1 MGLRIGLFIATNL
14 AIVILFSA
22 IIAIVSYFT
31 WVDISGY
38 GWGYL
43 VIFIFALILG
53 FTGSIVSLFISKW
66 IAKKTYQIQ
75 TWEEEALSTM
85 SEKEV
90 LVYNTVKQLAND
102 YGIKS
107 PEIGIYEDSEPNA
120 FATWAS
126 KNNSLVAVSSGLL
139 DVMTPEEIEW
149 VIGHEMAHILNGDM
163 LTMALIQWVLNT
175 FVIFVSRVLAN
186 LADKHFSD
194 GKSTGPSF
202 VYYGVSI
209 VLDILFGFLASLIAM
224 RFSRYREYRADA
236 DSAYYVGKEK
246 MIASL
251 QRLKS
256 MQDAMH
262 TTSKDQMAVF
272 KIGSKKRGWFLKYF
286 STHPDLDDRIKVL
299 QEMDVTD

>member
-14 AIVILFSA
+14 AIVVLFSA
-22 IIAIVSYFT
+22 IIAVVSYFT
-31 WVDISGY
+31 GVDISWY
-38 GWGYL
+38 GGWYL

-53 FTGSIVSLFISKW
+53 FTGSIISLFISKW
-66 IAKKTYQIQ
+66 VAKKTYQIQ

-85 SEKEV
+85 NPKEV

-102 YGIKS
+102 YDIIS

-120 FATWAS
+120 FATGSS

-139 DVMTPEEIEW
+139 DVMTNDEIEW
-149 VIGHEMAHILNGDM
+149 VIAHEMAHILNGDM
-163 LTMALIQWVLNT
+163 LTMSLIQWVLNT
-175 FVIFVSRVLAN
+175 FVIFASRVLAN
-186 LADKHFSD
+186 LAEKHFGGEES
-194 GKSTGPSF
+194 KGPWF
-202 VYYGVSI
+202 IYYGVSI

-236 DSAYYVGKEK
+236 DSAYYVGKDK

-262 TTSKDQMAVF
+262 TTSKEQMATF
-272 KIGSKKRGWFLKYF
+272 KIGSKKRSGILKYF

-299 QEMDVTD
+299 QAMDVTD